1 MYQSWRSSCYLVNTE
16 EFRQIYQHLYHF
28 MDTVLTNNQLCSFQ
42 IKSHS
47 RRKKMKTLIS
57 VPSFAIIIVTVICV
71 LTFIYNY
78 FILPTLEKITI
89 TDAVYSLT
97 MAETLLIFSVVS
109 FYYSFVE
116 FESFTK
122 TLFYV
127 ASPFIF
133 LICLFLLNVFLE
145 TYILETNISV
155 SDVYFFR
162 FLHLLNC
169 LLIEKHP
176 HLMHE

>member
-1 MYQSWRSSCYLVNTE
+1 
-16 EFRQIYQHLYHF
+16 

-47 RRKKMKTLIS
+47 REKKMKTLIS

-109 FYYSFVE
+109 FYYSLVE

-127 ASPFIF
+127 ASPFIC

-155 SDVYFFR
+155 SDAFQSTNNSASVE
-162 FLHLLNC
+162 
-169 LLIEKHP
+169 IEKNT

>member
-1 MYQSWRSSCYLVNTE
+1 
-16 EFRQIYQHLYHF
+16 
-28 MDTVLTNNQLCSFQ
+28 
-42 IKSHS
+42 
-47 RRKKMKTLIS
+47 MKTLIS

-78 FILPTLEKITI
+78 FILPTLEKVTI

-127 ASPFIF
+127 ASPFIC
-133 LICLFLLNVFLE
+133 LISLFLLNVFFRNIYFRNK
-145 TYILETNISV
+145 YICIRCFSINKQISKC
-155 SDVYFFR
+155 R
-162 FLHLLNC
+162 NR
-169 LLIEKHP
+169 
-176 HLMHE
+176 

>member
-1 MYQSWRSSCYLVNTE
+1 M
-16 EFRQIYQHLYHF
+16 FF
-28 MDTVLTNNQLCSFQ
+28 
-42 IKSHS
+42 
-47 RRKKMKTLIS
+47 
-57 VPSFAIIIVTVICV
+57 
-71 LTFIYNY
+71 NY

-127 ASPFIF
+127 ASPFIC

-155 SDVYFFR
+155 SDAFQSTNKSASVEIDKI
-162 FLHLLNC
+162 H
-169 LLIEKHP
+169 I
-176 HLMHE
+176 

>member
-1 MYQSWRSSCYLVNTE
+1 
-16 EFRQIYQHLYHF
+16 
-28 MDTVLTNNQLCSFQ
+28 
-42 IKSHS
+42 
-47 RRKKMKTLIS
+47 MKTLIS
-57 VPSFAIIIVTVICV
+57 VPSFAMSFAIIIVTVICV

-109 FYYSFVE
+109 FYYSLVE

-127 ASPFIF
+127 ASPFIC

-155 SDVYFFR
+155 SDAFQSTNNSASVE
-162 FLHLLNC
+162 
-169 LLIEKHP
+169 IEKNT

>member
-1 MYQSWRSSCYLVNTE
+1 
-16 EFRQIYQHLYHF
+16 
-28 MDTVLTNNQLCSFQ
+28 
-42 IKSHS
+42 
-47 RRKKMKTLIS
+47 MKTLIS

-109 FYYSFVE
+109 FYYSFLE
-116 FESFTK
+116 FGSFTK

-127 ASPFIF
+127 ASPFIC
-133 LICLFLLNVFLE
+133 LICLFLLNVFFRNIYFRNK
-145 TYILETNISV
+145 YICIRCFSINKQFSKCRNRKVTMTV
-155 SDVYFFR
+155 M
-162 FLHLLNC
+162 
-169 LLIEKHP
+169 LICIQDI
-176 HLMHE
+176 

>member
-78 FILPTLEKITI
+78 FILPTLEKNNNNRR
-89 TDAVYSLT
+89 S
-97 MAETLLIFSVVS
+97 IFFDNGWNSS
-109 FYYSFVE
+109 
-116 FESFTK
+116 
-122 TLFYV
+122 
-127 ASPFIF
+127 
-133 LICLFLLNVFLE
+133 
-145 TYILETNISV
+145 
-155 SDVYFFR
+155 YFFGR
-162 FLHLLNC
+162 LL
-169 LLIEKHP
+169 LLFICRIWIFYKNFILRSITFYMFDLP
-176 HLMHE
+176 FSS